1 MTYVC
6 MFWLLFR
13 VSAQYWQTHLVC
25 VLCTV
30 QDVGISIVKHK
41 PIKDKKTLPGCH
53 YIVIMCF
60 QTHWP
65 VSQEC
70 HQSSKGIY
78 IFTICDLLSEN
89 LALPA
94 NIKFKLRRDDFIRT
108 GRFSAKLRLLH
119 QGVTGGLHCIILN
132 YEARQRCYKLE
143 LTGRSQWNMGTRCY
157 GQLKHTFAKKAILK
171 ASSLYMVSFLAIDT
185 I

>member
-1 MTYVC
+1 M
-6 MFWLLFR
+6 
-13 VSAQYWQTHLVC
+13 
-25 VLCTV
+25 
-30 QDVGISIVKHK
+30 GISIVKHK
-41 PIKDKKTLPGCH
+41 PIKHKQTLSGCH
-53 YIVIMCF
+53 YIRLIDLFPKNVIKV
-60 QTHWP
+60 P
-65 VSQEC
+65 KV
-70 HQSSKGIY
+70 Y

-143 LTGRSQWNMGTRCY
+143 LTGRSQ
-157 GQLKHTFAKKAILK
+157 
-171 ASSLYMVSFLAIDT
+171 
-185 I
+185 